1 MTKQDWLVT
10 ENGNCLGFDSPKE
23 WDLLSKTNPYRLYRF
38 LEELEDI
45 LNQGEMTN
53 QNEKDLL
60 KSIRRVVRKLIL
72 NVYWIKTTIPDP
84 SPKTG
89 TALSLLYDEPG
100 FSLTLQTEIMLSG
113 TTTSIHNH
121 GTWGVVATLGGKQK
135 NSFWKQFPTA
145 EVSNKLQKVGEK
157 ILYPGDIISFTSNA
171 IHQVEAI
178 GDEPTFT
185 LNLYGETLSNR
196 FIFDP
201 ITSQTQKF

>member
-1 MTKQDWLVT
+1 MAKQDWLVT
-10 ENGNCLGFDSPKE
+10 ENGNCLGFDSPRE

-53 QNEKDLL
+53 QKEKNLL

-72 NVYWIKTTIPDP
+72 NVYWVKTIIPDP
-84 SPKTG
+84 CPKTG

-100 FSLTLQTEIMLSG
+100 FSLTLQTEIMLPG

-121 GTWGVVATLGGKQK
+121 GTWGVVATLRGQQK
-135 NSFWKQFPTA
+135 NSFWKRLPTS
-145 EVSNKLQKVGEK
+145 EVSNKLQKVEEK
-157 ILYPGDIISFTSNA
+157 ILRPGDIISFTSNA

-185 LNLYGETLSNR
+185 LNLYGETISNR
-196 FIFDP
+196 FNFDP
-201 ITSQTQKF
+201 ITHQAHKF